1 MEELSL
7 PTTLTKNGEVVIDL
21 NKIVITDKIN
31 SSSEA
36 TAIDKTN
43 NLYGFSMVV
52 TDASGNTQS
61 PIKVTDEDGTI
72 VEMDDESAQFL
83 TYKFEEVGKYTITI
97 TINDENNNVTTK
109 TLEIT
114 VRERVGSATLTD
126 DQIGVILI
134 IVSLVLLAGVILYFV
149 LTGRKSKLS
158 AIKIDDKKTK

>member
-1 MEELSL
+1 
-7 PTTLTKNGEVVIDL
+7 
-21 NKIVITDKIN
+21 
-31 SSSEA
+31 
-36 TAIDKTN
+36 
-43 NLYGFSMVV
+43 MVV

-61 PIKVTDEDGTI
+61 PIKITDEDGTI

-114 VRERVGSATLTD
+114 VKERAGNATLTD
-126 DQIGVILI
+126 DQIGIILI

-158 AIKIDDKKTK
+158 NIKIDDRKTK